1 MTDTTPSTETPGRR
15 AAWRVAIGAAVVAG
29 VSAAV
34 LVLTVDDNAPASA
47 AAGQPTTTSTESKDR
62 DHDGP
67 GWWRGGWGGPW
78 GGWFGD
84 GDALHGEII
93 VEKDGGGTET
103 VLFQRGEATAVSPS
117 AITVKSTDGVTNTF
131 AVNGDTVVNWGR
143 DDINSV
149 AGGEQVVVT
158 GPRSG
163 DSLTAK
169 RVIDLTDLGH
179 K

>member
-1 MTDTTPSTETPGRR
+1 MGAGEMNERTRR
-15 AAWRVAIGAAVVAG
+15 LAVPVAIGAAVAAGIGAVVVALG
-29 VSAAV
+29 VADG
-34 LVLTVDDNAPASA
+34 TPAPAA
-47 AAGQPTTTSTESKDR
+47 AASQPTTTSTTSK

-67 GWWRGGWGGPW
+67 GWWRGGWWGGPW

-84 GDALHGEII
+84 RDALHGEI
-93 VEKDGGGTET
+93 VVTREGGGTET
-103 VLFQRGEATAVSPS
+103 VLFQRGEVTAVSPS
-117 AITVKSTDGVTNTF
+117 AITVRSTDGVTTTF
-131 AVNGDTVVNWGR
+131 TVTGDTKVNWGR

-149 AGGEQVVVT
+149 ANGEQVVVS

-163 DSLTAK
+163 DSQTAE